1 MRVKN
6 IKWMTTNELENFIH
20 HFANDVTKEAFLGV
34 FPINILPIKI
44 PHVPILF
51 ILNTNSANL
60 PGQHWKAV
68 YISKDRV
75 GEVFDSLATPVSLQ
89 LQQWMNA
96 NALKWTHSKLTLQN
110 PLSPSCGAYVLY
122 FVMTRLKHN
131 SLKSCLSPFTSN
143 VMKNEEFVENFVRQ
157 FQ

>member
-1 MRVKN
+1 MRVRDL
-6 IKWMTTNELENFIH
+6 KWLTTIELENFIQQ
-20 HFANDVTKEAFLGV
+20 FANKLTKEAFLGV
-34 FPINILPIKI
+34 FPINILPLKI
-44 PHVPILF
+44 PHLPILF

-68 YISKDRV
+68 YISEDRV

-96 NALKWTHSKLTLQN
+96 NTMKWTPSKLTLQN
-110 PLSPSCGAYVLY
+110 PLYPSCGAYVLY
-122 FVMTRLKHN
+122 FIMTRLKHN

-143 VMKNEEFVENFVRQ
+143 LLENEIIVEKLLHQ